1 MEDILNIDWEAEF
14 LNLQEDVQAQWDI
27 FTSK

>member
-1 MEDILNIDWEAEF
+1 MEDIVSTDWEAEF
-14 LNLQEDVQAQWDI
+14 LNLQGDVQAQWDI